1 MRPNLYEASRT
12 LATAGFTA
20 QIHFNPSEVTNRL
33 KKSIQKQIEA
43 CSLTGGYSSHASRI
57 AKRLMEQE
65 NIPFSRQDWSSLFV
79 QYETKEAREQ
89 AVAIINADLAAYILD
104 DPSNNNKYLKN
115 RAAESIEEIQRGES
129 SYLRIHHKEF
139 SKQLRQ
145 LMTDTRTPEL
155 VAKAKALAKRLDD
168 PTPIKITI
176 KDWS

>member
-12 LATAGFTA
+12 LTTAGFTA
-20 QIHFNPSEVTNRL
+20 DIYFNPSHVTNRL
-33 KKSIQKQIEA
+33 KKSIQRQIEA
-43 CSLTGGYSSHASRI
+43 CSITGGYSSQASRI

-65 NIPFSRQDWSSLFV
+65 NMPFSKHDWGSLLV
-79 QYETKEAREQ
+79 QYETKETREQ
-89 AVAIINADLAAYILD
+89 AAAIIRADLAAYILED
-104 DPSNNNKYLKN
+104 ASNNNNYMKN

-129 SYLRIHHKEF
+129 SYVRIHSIEF
-139 SKQLRQ
+139 SKQLSQ

-168 PTPIKITI
+168 STPIKITM